1 MRELVVSTF
10 ITLDGVMQAPGKADE
25 DTEGGFTHGGWQL
38 SYFDEVFGNAVLQG
52 FQTTDAL
59 LLGRKTYEIF
69 ASHWPHQPADDPVA
83 PQMNAFDKYVVST
96 TMDTAE
102 WVNSRVIKGDAPAEI
117 GALKNQPGKT
127 IRVFGSGQL
136 VQTLIEK
143 ELVDRFE
150 LMIHPLVLGGGK
162 RLFRDQTAP
171 LRLRLVDSTVSTT
184 GVVIV
189 SYEPEW
195 K

>member
-1 MRELVVSTF
+1 MRELVVGTF

-69 ASHWPHQPADDPVA
+69 AAHWPHQPADDPVA